1 MYVGGLATGNWPTE
15 ISYLHTLY
23 HFKIRNPSRQTGMD
37 FFIQFQ
43 IKFIFREGRQQ
54 PIFQG
59 LQFYRLTISFHFLA

>member
-1 MYVGGLATGNWPTE
+1 MYVGGLATGNWLTE
-15 ISYLHTLY
+15 ISNSLYLNL
-23 HFKIRNPSRQTGMD
+23 FKIRNPSRKTGMD
-37 FFIQFQ
+37 YFIQFQ